1 MAFDET
7 DDTVIVVDDLD
18 IYKVPKSLTGTA
30 AAAASA
36 AAATERTEEE
46 KEEERSRRA
55 LRKYVSQS
63 QSLQNLRQS
72 ASVKRGIKNFDHPQ
86 KQ

>member
-18 IYKVPKSLTGTA
+18 IYKVPKSLTVT

-36 AAATERTEEE
+36 AAATEKTEEE